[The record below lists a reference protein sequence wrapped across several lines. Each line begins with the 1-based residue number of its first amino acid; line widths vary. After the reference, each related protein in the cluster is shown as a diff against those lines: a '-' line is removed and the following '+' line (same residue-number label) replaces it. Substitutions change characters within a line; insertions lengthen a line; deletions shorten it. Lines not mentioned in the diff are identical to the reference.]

1 LNKLPTFLETIDEIL
16 AKHNKKYL
24 FTNSMTIADISLVT
38 YFYLGVYNDE
48 FSLCHILQSV
58 IERYPRVAAYLSRC
72 MQDFRFWKS
81 TYKLPSNDTRPT
93 LGYWKIRG
101 MAAALRYQ
109 LAYCGVDFK
118 QDLYEQGDAP
128 DFSRQTW
135 LSKKEKLGLD
145 YPNLPYFID
154 GDFKMTETSAI
165 HQYIADKWAPLLNG

>member
-1 LNKLPTFLETIDEIL
+1 
-16 AKHNKKYL
+16 
-24 FTNSMTIADISLVT
+24 
-38 YFYLGVYNDE
+38 
-48 FSLCHILQSV
+48 
-58 IERYPRVAAYLSRC
+58 
-72 MQDFRFWKS
+72 
-81 TYKLPSNDTRPT
+81 
-93 LGYWKIRG
+93 

-118 QDLYEQGDAP
+118 EDLYEQGDAP
-128 DFSRQTW
+128 EFSKQTW